1 MSKYGR
7 NSIDIDAIKML
18 QESTS
23 AYRVEHDGSI
33 AVEWSHIHGEI
44 MYYAPLL
51 KFISKMEKLVS
62 APELFCKSPLGTSVS
77 CTKEGTEFYNSIL
90 LATLVH
96 KHQNYYSLHP
106 KLACLCNFVVKH
118 HLFERIKDGVINSGV
133 RATLTLQY
141 RELIAEL
148 KSYSLLS
155 KSHAFLKGPKK
166 NAASLRHYVNALF
179 GRYSR
184 LLVMRVDLSYKREF
198 RDSLSIDEIIK
209 HKDALLKNR
218 RKGAL
223 AATWV
228 GYACRLEF
236 APETGFHFHLVAFKN
251 GADFRS
257 DVFHAGLI
265 LEEWLRITGDRG
277 RGFNCNMKAKD
288 NEYRF
293 CGIGVV
299 NHDDKEKRQYLH
311 KALAYLTKSDRV
323 AKLKLEKRRTFFR
336 GTLPKK
342 VTARGRPRVKT
353 STQSRQ
359 PVQQLRLVGV

>member
-7 NSIDIDAIKML
+7 NSIDLDAIKIL

-23 AYRVEHDGSI
+23 AYRVKHDGSI
-33 AVEWSHIHGEI
+33 AVELSHIHDEI
-44 MYYAPLL
+44 MYYSPLL
-51 KFISKMEKLVS
+51 RFISKMEKLVS
-62 APELFCKSPLGTSVS
+62 APELFCKSPVETSVS
-77 CTKEGTEFYNSIL
+77 FTKEGKEFYNSIL

-118 HLFERIKDGVINSGV
+118 RLFDKIKYSVINSGARV
-133 RATLTLQY
+133 TLALQY

-166 NAASLRHYVNALF
+166 NAASLRYYVNALF

-198 RDSLSIDEIIK
+198 RDSLSIDEILK

-223 AATWV
+223 AASWV
-228 GYACRLEF
+228 GYACRLEY
-236 APETGFHFHLVAFKN
+236 APETGFHFHLVVFKN

-257 DVFHAGLI
+257 DVFHSALI
-265 LEEWLRITGDRG
+265 LEEWQRIPGDRG
-277 RGFNCNMKAKD
+277 RGFNCNMKA

-293 CGIGVV
+293 YGIGVV

-311 KALAYLTKSDRV
+311 KALAYLTKSDCI
-323 AKLKLEKRRTFFR
+323 AKLKLEKRRTFFK
-336 GTLPKK
+336 GNLPKK

-353 STQSRQ
+353 STPSQMRFK
-359 PVQQLRLVGV
+359 QLRLVGV